1 MINEREKYAVTNK
14 LGKEQL
20 CPAQSN
26 ILSALFL
33 TGVLLSEPSEVH
45 STEGDRPP
53 RPSVPSC
60 DHKLFNCMR
69 ICDCRETSLD
79 RTTETH

>member
-20 CPAQSN
+20 FPGGKSSAQSN

-33 TGVLLSEPSEVH
+33 TGVLLSEPKEVH
-45 STEGDRPP
+45 STGGDRPP
-53 RPSVPSC
+53 RPSVPSY
-60 DHKLFNCMR
+60 D
-69 ICDCRETSLD
+69 
-79 RTTETH
+79 